1 MGTLRR
7 FRLLEPL
14 IILVVIVLAFWYL
27 LNTLNTGNPLWFVP
41 FQPEYTP
48 SRIVVHDY
56 GQSVELRPGDAGFD
70 QLAAA
75 LNETLSAFKNRDL
88 VPIGIGDETLRAYYE
103 EGLVVE
109 AFYATEVRFNLPARF
124 EGINT
129 LLIPVDARHAENNYV
144 FLGRNREFLASALQV
159 ESREPLDNALRVLGY
174 LE

>member
-1 MGTLRR
+1 MV
-7 FRLLEPL
+7 FAEH
-14 IILVVIVLAFWYL
+14 A
-27 LNTLNTGNPLWFVP
+27 
-41 FQPEYTP
+41 E
-48 SRIVVHDY
+48 Y
-56 GQSVELRPGDAGFD
+56 GQPALVCAFSAGVHAQPDCCARLRAVGGARPGDAGFD